1 MTLPVFYKLL
11 LRSAYLT
18 AGMLLVWIG
27 LDAWLTGTVWAE
39 MQISQSA
46 LTVEYCEFNRVDRFV
61 HQPMNTYSNVVY
73 FYLGVFI
80 LGIAQEDAKR
90 QGQWKPNRLENFP
103 LLSALMGACFVYLS
117 VGSAFFHASLTYAGQ
132 RVDMNAT
139 YAIMLTL
146 AGIALYHVLHR
157 ITLTATQ
164 KNGWVLAL
172 LTIIGLFLKIALLIP
187 SSRLVPALILLLN
200 GLMIVNYIQFRRER
214 SIWLIIVSLVLIV
227 AVIRI
232 RTLDVQKVGCDP
244 QSFFQGHA
252 LWHVL
257 TALSSFCSYAFFRFT
272 GKGLRTRIVH

>member
-1 MTLPVFYKLL
+1 MPSPVIYKLL
-11 LRSAYLT
+11 LRSACLT
-18 AGMLLVWIG
+18 AGMLLVWMG
-27 LDAWLTGTVWAE
+27 LDVWLNGTVWAG

-46 LTVEYCEFNRVDRFV
+46 LTIEYCEFNRVDRFV
-61 HQPMNTYSNVVY
+61 HQPMNTYSNLVY

-80 LGIAQEDAKR
+80 LGIAQEDAKNR
-90 QGQWKPNRLENFP
+90 RTLKPNRLEGFP
-103 LLSALMGACFVYLS
+103 LLSALMGVCFVYLS

-172 LTIIGLFLKIALLIP
+172 LMIIGLFLTIALLIS
-187 SSRLVPALILLLN
+187 SSRLVPALILFLN
-200 GLMIVNYIQFRRER
+200 VLMVIHYVQFRRER
-214 SIWLIIVSLVLIV
+214 SFWLIIVSLVLIV
-227 AVIRI
+227 AAIKI
-232 RTLDVQKVGCDP
+232 RTLDVQKVGCNP

-257 TALSSFCSYAFFRFT
+257 TALSSFCSYAFFRFA
-272 GKGLRTRIVH
+272 KGPGASNVH

>member
-1 MTLPVFYKLL
+1 MTLPVIYNLL
-11 LRSAYLT
+11 LRSACLT
-18 AGMLLVWIG
+18 AGILLVWIG
-27 LDAWLTGTVWAE
+27 LDAWLTGTAWAG

-61 HQPMNTYSNVVY
+61 HQPMNTYSNLVY

-80 LGIAQEDAKR
+80 LGIAQEDAKSR
-90 QGQWKPNRLENFP
+90 GTLKPNRLQDFP

-146 AGIALYHVLHR
+146 AGIALYHVTHR

-164 KNGWVLAL
+164 KNLWVLAL

-200 GLMIVNYIQFRRER
+200 VLMVIHYVQFRRER
-214 SIWLIIVSLVLIV
+214 SFWLIIVSFALIV
-227 AVIRI
+227 AAIKI

-257 TALSSFCSYAFFRFT
+257 TALSSFCSYAFFRYT
-272 GKGLRTRIVH
+272 KGPATNNAY